1 MTGNQKTI
9 QWGRTHQNGSRKGA
23 KSASNGRKT
32 VSARQARLDGIA
44 TVVKGFLGSDE
55 FISVRERGAVLVFR
69 ECGVEIAEASATQN
83 FDDAASVEIDLV
95 LEDETTERVPLEA
108 MRKQAGAVSTLDR
121 GVRRKCWL
129 VRTTGEDGRATYRP
143 AGVAYVDGKA
153 VPVREGTARSFIA
166 MQIAWAM
173 TPKSAKK
180 GAKRVKFNI
189 RSKDGKGT
197 RYTFR
202 YDGTNVAELFHDG
215 RFEDKNGRPLEHYL
229 ARAGIPCV
237 EDSRLMAK
245 LAGCMVSPRY
255 ESDIDESAEAYD
267 NDEAHFADAT
277 EKAVEYGLIGKGQSI
292 ANFGVR
298 VEKKGAKFVLYELPN
313 REGLVDPAL
322 DFGGSEPSEDDASP
336 AKGQAAARPS
346 QSAADAPAQCA
357 AVPAAA

>member
-23 KSASNGRKT
+23 KPARNGRKT

-44 TVVKGFLGSDE
+44 TVVKGFLGSDN
-55 FISVRERGAVLVFR
+55 FISVRERGAVLAFR
-69 ECGVEIAEASATQN
+69 EEGVEIAEASATQN
-83 FDDAASVEIDLV
+83 FDDAAKVEIDLI
-95 LEDETTERVPLEA
+95 LEDETTERVSLEA
-108 MRKQAGAVSTLDR
+108 MSKQAGAVSTLDK

-129 VRTTGEDGRATYRP
+129 VRKTGEDGRATYKP

-173 TPKSAKK
+173 TPKSSKK

-202 YDGTNVAELFHDG
+202 YDGTDVAELYHDG
-215 RFEDKNGRPLEHYL
+215 RFEDKKNGRQLEHYL

-255 ESDIDESAEAYD
+255 ESDVDESVEPYD

-313 REGLVDPAL
+313 REGLVDTAL
-322 DFGGSEPSEDDASP
+322 DFGGSEPSEDDV
-336 AKGQAAARPS
+336 RPV